1 MAGRP
6 AAAKATSLE
15 GWKKSRRHT
24 VTLPSGFEAEIEVP
38 NLPLLVKTGQLPN
51 SLVQEA
57 IGAIQSG
64 KMTAEAIAEQA
75 DFYSKLVITT
85 VKSPALTEDDVVGPD
100 PIPFEDV
107 EMLVEIATR
116 QRDLDALG
124 HHIGGLHTS
133 KAWRTFR
140 GLEHLDPALAGV

>member
-1 MAGRP
+1 MTGPRTKPDGRTSW
-6 AAAKATSLE
+6 KAR
-15 GWKKSRRHT
+15 RRHT

-51 SLVQEA
+51 ALVAEA
-57 IGAIQSG
+57 LGTVQSG
-64 KMTAEAIAEQA
+64 KLTVEAISEQS
-75 DFYSKLVITT
+75 DFYSKLVVAT
-85 VKSPALTEDDVVGPD
+85 VKEPEITEDDVTGPD
-100 PIPFEDV
+100 PLPFEDV

-140 GLEHLDPALAGV
+140 GLDHLDSTVEGT